1 MEPAKSRKQIR
12 FERRLRKRQDE
23 RRQAQEHFLYPRMS
37 KAFCHQHELEITAIL
52 KKLQTDF
59 PQTFPKEG
67 RRALKAGIIKDLADW
82 RYETSLGFPV
92 SEELL
97 SAALSV
103 WCDGMDYFWALTSGL
118 RYDLAGHATKDAR
131 AKVYGRIRLR
141 AFETGAFQ
149 QDWLKH
155 RRARNRVALQEAVA
169 IIQEL
174 QEDFPTLF
182 PKKPAPK
189 KALRRGI
196 EEELR
201 PWCRIHHIGCPA
213 LQQALSIWCSGV
225 RYAEALAEGLR
236 YGLTGESAV
245 DPEAAR
251 YGLLK
256 LQHYQ
261 MQKTQKGNA

>member
-1 MEPAKSRKQIR
+1 MEQEKSRKQIR
-12 FERRLRKRQDE
+12 FERRLQKRQDE
-23 RRQAQEHFLYPRMS
+23 RRQAQAHFLYPRMG
-37 KAFCHQHELEITAIL
+37 KEFCQQHEQEIAIIL
-52 KKLQTDF
+52 KRLQTDF
-59 PQTFPKEG
+59 PQTFPEEG
-67 RRALKAGIIKDLADW
+67 RRALKTGIIQDLAGW
-82 RYETSLGFPV
+82 RYETSLGFPI

-103 WCDGMDYFWALTSGL
+103 WCDGVDYFLALKTGL

-131 AKVYGRIRLR
+131 ARDYGRIRLR
-141 AFETGAFQ
+141 AFETGSFRR
-149 QDWLKH
+149 DWLKH
-155 RRARNRVALQEAVA
+155 RRARNRVALKEAVS

-196 EEELR
+196 EEELL
-201 PWCRIHHIGCPA
+201 PWCKIHRIGRPT
-213 LQQALSIWCSGV
+213 LQQALSVWCSGV

-236 YGLTGESAV
+236 YGLTGKPMA

-251 YGLLK
+251 YGFLK

-261 MQKTQKGNA
+261 TQKTQKGNA